1 MSKPKVFITRRIPDA
16 GLNLIMQE
24 CDVDLWEKD
33 LPPTKEELLQH
44 VPGVDGILSLLSDPI
59 DADVMHAAGDNLKV
73 ISNYA
78 VGYNNIDVQT
88 ATQRG
93 IPVGNTPGVLTEATA
108 DFAFALMMSAGR
120 RVVEAEKHVRAG
132 KWKTW
137 GPSTLLGVDFAGT
150 TLGIIGFGRIG
161 KAMARRA
168 TGFGMRILIY
178 DPTAEAMTGVIKV
191 DLDTL
196 YRESDFISLHTPL
209 SPETH
214 HMINADAFSKMKPN
228 AVLVNTARGEII
240 DQTALYDALKSHKI
254 FAAGID
260 VSEPEPLPMDS
271 PLFELKNLIICPH
284 IASASTTTRENMA
297 LIAAG
302 NLLAGLQGHRLPH
315 VVNPEIYQKDLP

>member
-1 MSKPKVFITRRIPDA
+1 MTKPKVFITRRIPDA
-16 GLNLIMQE
+16 GLNLIFEE
-24 CDVDLWEKD
+24 CEVDLWDKE
-33 LPPTKEELLQH
+33 LPPSKEELLEH

-59 DADVMHAAGDNLKV
+59 DAEVIQAAGENLRV

-78 VGYNNIDVQT
+78 VGYNNIDTQV
-88 ATQRG
+88 ATERK
-93 IPVGNTPGVLTEATA
+93 IAVGNTPGVLTEATA

-137 GPSTLLGVDFAGT
+137 GPSTLLGIDFAGA

-178 DPTAEAMTGVIKV
+178 DPTAQPMAGIIKV

-196 YRESDFISLHTPL
+196 YRESDFISIHTPL
-209 SPETH
+209 TPETKYL
-214 HMINADAFSKMKPN
+214 INADAFGKMKPN
-228 AVLVNTARGEII
+228 AVLVNTARGEIV
-240 DQTALYDALKSHKI
+240 DQEALYDALKNHRI

-260 VSEPEPLPMDS
+260 VSDPEPLPMDS
-271 PLFELKNLIICPH
+271 PLLELDNLIICPH
-284 IASASTTTRENMA
+284 IASASTSTRENMA

-302 NLLAGLQGHRLPH
+302 NLLAGLRGERLPF
-315 VVNPEIYQKDLP
+315 VVNPDIYNQ

>member
-1 MSKPKVFITRRIPDA
+1 MTKPKVFITRRIPDA
-16 GLNLIMQE
+16 GLNLIYEE
-24 CDVDLWEKD
+24 CEVDLWDQD
-33 LPPTKEELLQH
+33 LPPSKEELLQH

-59 DADVMHAAGDNLKV
+59 DAEVIKAAGENLRV

-78 VGYNNIDVQT
+78 VGYNNIDIQE
-88 ATQRG
+88 ATRRN
-93 IPVGNTPGVLTEATA
+93 ISVGNTPGVLTEATA

-137 GPSTLLGVDFAGT
+137 GPSTLLGVDFAGA

-168 TGFGMRILIY
+168 TGFGMRVLIF
-178 DPTAEAMTGVIKV
+178 DPTAQPMMGVIKV

-196 YRESDFISLHTPL
+196 YRESDFISIHTPL
-209 SPETH
+209 TPETKYL
-214 HMINADAFSKMKPN
+214 INADAFARMKPN
-228 AVLVNTARGEII
+228 AVLVNTARGEIV
-240 DQTALYDALKSHKI
+240 DQEALYDALKNHRI

-260 VSEPEPLPMDS
+260 VSDPEPLPMDS
-271 PLFELKNLIICPH
+271 PLLELDNLIICPH
-284 IASASTTTRENMA
+284 IASASTSTRENMA

-302 NLLAGLQGHRLPH
+302 NLLAGLKGERLPFS
-315 VVNPEIYQKDLP
+315 VNPEIYNQ

>member
-1 MSKPKVFITRRIPDA
+1 MTKPKVFITRRIPDA
-16 GLNLIMQE
+16 GLNLIYEE
-24 CDVDLWEKD
+24 CEVDLWDQD
-33 LPPTKEELLQH
+33 LPPSKEELLQH

-59 DADVMHAAGDNLKV
+59 DVGVIQAAGDKLRV
-73 ISNYA
+73 ISKYA
-78 VGYNNIDVQT
+78 VGYNNIDIQE
-88 ATQRG
+88 ATRRN
-93 IPVGNTPGVLTEATA
+93 ISVGNTPGVLTEATA

-137 GPSTLLGVDFAGT
+137 SPSTLLGVDFAGA

-178 DPTAEAMTGVIKV
+178 DPTTQPMAGIIKV

-196 YRESDFISLHTPL
+196 YRESDFISIHTPL
-209 SPETH
+209 TPETKH
-214 HMINADAFSKMKPN
+214 LINADAFGKMKPN
-228 AVLVNTARGEII
+228 AVLVNTARGEIV
-240 DQTALYDALKSHKI
+240 DQAALYDALKNHRI

-260 VSEPEPLPMDS
+260 VSDPEPLPMDS
-271 PLFELKNLIICPH
+271 PLLELDNLIVCPH
-284 IASASTTTRENMA
+284 IASASTSTRENMA

-302 NLLAGLQGHRLPH
+302 NLLAGLRGERLPFS
-315 VVNPEIYQKDLP
+315 VNPEIYNQ

>member
-1 MSKPKVFITRRIPDA
+1 MTKPKVFITRRIPDA
-16 GLNLIMQE
+16 GLNLIYEE
-24 CDVDLWEKD
+24 CEVDLWDQD
-33 LPPTKEELLQH
+33 LPPSKEELLQH

-59 DADVMHAAGDNLKV
+59 DAEVIKAAGENLRV

-78 VGYNNIDVQT
+78 VGYNNIDIQE
-88 ATQRG
+88 ATRRN
-93 IPVGNTPGVLTEATA
+93 ISVGNTPGVLTEATA

-137 GPSTLLGVDFAGT
+137 GPSTLLGVDFAGA

-178 DPTAEAMTGVIKV
+178 DPTTQPMAGIIKV

-196 YRESDFISLHTPL
+196 YRESDFISIHTPL
-209 SPETH
+209 TPETKH
-214 HMINADAFSKMKPN
+214 LINADAFGKMKPN
-228 AVLVNTARGEII
+228 AVLVNTARGEIV
-240 DQTALYDALKSHKI
+240 DQAALYDALKNHRI

-260 VSEPEPLPMDS
+260 VSDPEPLPMDS
-271 PLFELKNLIICPH
+271 PLLELDNLIVCPH
-284 IASASTTTRENMA
+284 IASASTSTRENMA

-302 NLLAGLQGHRLPH
+302 NLLAGLRGERLPFS
-315 VVNPEIYQKDLP
+315 VNPEIYNQ

>member
-1 MSKPKVFITRRIPDA
+1 MTKPKVFITRRIPDA
-16 GLNLIMQE
+16 GLNLIYEE
-24 CDVDLWEKD
+24 CEVDLWDQD
-33 LPPTKEELLQH
+33 LPPSKEELLQH

-59 DADVMHAAGDNLKV
+59 DAEVIKAAGENLRV

-78 VGYNNIDVQT
+78 VGYNNIDIQE
-88 ATQRG
+88 ATRRN
-93 IPVGNTPGVLTEATA
+93 ISVGNTPGVLTEATA

-137 GPSTLLGVDFAGT
+137 GPSTLLGVDFAGA

-178 DPTAEAMTGVIKV
+178 DPTAQAMAGIIKV

-196 YRESDFISLHTPL
+196 YRESDFISIHTPL
-209 SPETH
+209 TPETKH
-214 HMINADAFSKMKPN
+214 LINADAFGKMKPN
-228 AVLVNTARGEII
+228 AVLVNTARGEIV
-240 DQTALYDALKSHKI
+240 DQAALYDALKNHRI

-260 VSEPEPLPMDS
+260 VSDPEPLPMDS
-271 PLFELKNLIICPH
+271 PLLELDNLIVCPH
-284 IASASTTTRENMA
+284 IASASTSTRENMA

-302 NLLAGLQGHRLPH
+302 NLLAGLRGERLPFS
-315 VVNPEIYQKDLP
+315 VNPEIYNQ

>member
-1 MSKPKVFITRRIPDA
+1 MSKPKVFITRRIPDS
-16 GLNLIMQE
+16 GLKLIYEE
-24 CDVDLWEKD
+24 CDVDLWDQD
-33 LPPTKEELLQH
+33 LPPSKEELLVH
-44 VPGVDGILSLLSDPI
+44 VPGVNGILSLLSDPI
-59 DADVMHAAGDNLKV
+59 DAEVIQAAGNNLKV

-78 VGYNNIDVQT
+78 VGYNNIDIQE
-88 ATQRG
+88 ATRQK

-120 RVVEAEKHVRAG
+120 RVVEAEKYVRAG

-137 GPSTLLGVDFAGT
+137 GPSTLLGVDFAGA

-178 DPTAEAMTGVIKV
+178 DPTSQPMTGVIKV

-209 SPETH
+209 TSETRH
-214 HMINADAFSKMKPN
+214 LINADAFSKMKPST
-228 AVLVNTARGEII
+228 VLVNTARGEII
-240 DQTALYDALKSHKI
+240 DQTALYDALKSNKI

-260 VSEPEPLPMDS
+260 VSEPEPLPMDN
-271 PLFELKNLIICPH
+271 PLFELDNLIICPH
-284 IASASTTTRENMA
+284 IASASNTTREKMA
-297 LIAAG
+297 LIAVG
-302 NLLAGLQGHRLPH
+302 NLLAGLKGQRLPYA
-315 VVNPEIYQKDLP
+315 VNPEIYQKHHQ

>member
-1 MSKPKVFITRRIPDA
+1 MTKPKVFITRRIPDA
-16 GLNLIMQE
+16 GLNLIYEE
-24 CDVDLWEKD
+24 CEVDLWDQD
-33 LPPTKEELLQH
+33 LPPSKEELLQH

-59 DADVMHAAGDNLKV
+59 DVGVIQAAGDKLRV

-78 VGYNNIDVQT
+78 VGYNNIDIQE
-88 ATQRG
+88 ATRRN
-93 IPVGNTPGVLTEATA
+93 ISVGNTPGVLTEATA

-137 GPSTLLGVDFAGT
+137 SPSTLLGVDFAGA

-178 DPTAEAMTGVIKV
+178 DPTTQPMAGIIKV

-196 YRESDFISLHTPL
+196 YRESDFISIHTPL
-209 SPETH
+209 TPETKH
-214 HMINADAFSKMKPN
+214 LINADAFGKMKPN
-228 AVLVNTARGEII
+228 AVLVNTARGEIV
-240 DQTALYDALKSHKI
+240 DQAALYDALKNHRI

-260 VSEPEPLPMDS
+260 VSDPEPLPMDS
-271 PLFELKNLIICPH
+271 PLLELDNLIVCPH
-284 IASASTTTRENMA
+284 IASASTSTRENMA

-302 NLLAGLQGHRLPH
+302 NLLAGLRGERLPFS
-315 VVNPEIYQKDLP
+315 VNPEIYNQ

>member
-1 MSKPKVFITRRIPDA
+1 MTKPKVFITRRIPDA
-16 GLNLIMQE
+16 GLNLIYEE
-24 CDVDLWEKD
+24 CEVDLWDQD
-33 LPPTKEELLQH
+33 LPPSKEELLQH

-59 DADVMHAAGDNLKV
+59 DAEVIKAAGENLRV

-78 VGYNNIDVQT
+78 VGYNNIDIQE
-88 ATQRG
+88 ATRRN
-93 IPVGNTPGVLTEATA
+93 ISVGNTPGVLTEATA

-137 GPSTLLGVDFAGT
+137 SPSTLLGVDFAGA

-178 DPTAEAMTGVIKV
+178 DPTTQPMAGIIKV

-196 YRESDFISLHTPL
+196 YRESDFISIHTPL
-209 SPETH
+209 TPETKH
-214 HMINADAFSKMKPN
+214 LINADAFGKMKPN
-228 AVLVNTARGEII
+228 AVLVNTARGEIV
-240 DQTALYDALKSHKI
+240 DQAALYDALKNHRI

-260 VSEPEPLPMDS
+260 VSDPEPLPMDS
-271 PLFELKNLIICPH
+271 PLLELDNLIVCPH
-284 IASASTTTRENMA
+284 IASASTTTRENMS

-302 NLLAGLQGHRLPH
+302 NLLAGLRGERLPFS
-315 VVNPEIYQKDLP
+315 VNPEIYNQ

>member
-1 MSKPKVFITRRIPDA
+1 MSKPKVFITRRIPDS
-16 GLNLIMQE
+16 GLNLIYEE
-24 CDVDLWEKD
+24 CDVDLWDKD
-33 LPPTKEELLQH
+33 LPPTKEELLRR
-44 VPGVDGILSLLSDPI
+44 VPGIDGILSLLSDPI
-59 DADVMHAAGDNLKV
+59 DADVIHAAGDNLKV

-78 VGYNNIDVQT
+78 VGYNNIDVLT

-93 IPVGNTPGVLTEATA
+93 IAVGNTPGVLTEATA

-120 RVVEAEKHVRAG
+120 RVGEADRHVRKG

-137 GPSTLLGVDFAGT
+137 GPSTLLGVDFAGA

-161 KAMARRA
+161 KAMAKRA
-168 TGFGMRILIY
+168 TGFGMRILIF
-178 DPTAEAMTGVIKV
+178 DPTAQPMAGVIKV

-209 SPETH
+209 TPETR
-214 HMINADAFSKMKPN
+214 HMINADAFAKMKPN

-240 DQTALYDALKSHKI
+240 DQTALYDALKSRKI

-271 PLFELKNLIICPH
+271 PLFELDNLIICPH
-284 IASASTTTRENMA
+284 IASASTSTRENMA

-302 NLLAGLQGHRLPH
+302 NLLAGLQGNRLPH
-315 VVNPEIYQKDLP
+315 VVNPEVYQK

>member
-1 MSKPKVFITRRIPDA
+1 MTKPKVFITRRIPDA
-16 GLNLIMQE
+16 GLNLIYEE
-24 CDVDLWEKD
+24 CEVDLWDQD
-33 LPPTKEELLQH
+33 LPPSKEELLQH

-59 DADVMHAAGDNLKV
+59 DVEVIKAAGENLRV

-78 VGYNNIDVQT
+78 VGYNNIDIQE
-88 ATQRG
+88 ATRRN
-93 IPVGNTPGVLTEATA
+93 ISVGNTPGVLTEATA

-137 GPSTLLGVDFAGT
+137 SPSTLLGVDFAGA

-178 DPTAEAMTGVIKV
+178 DPTTQPMAGIIKV

-196 YRESDFISLHTPL
+196 YRESDFISIHTPL
-209 SPETH
+209 TPETKH
-214 HMINADAFSKMKPN
+214 LINADAFGKMKPN
-228 AVLVNTARGEII
+228 AVLVNTARGEIV
-240 DQTALYDALKSHKI
+240 DQAALYDALKNHRI

-260 VSEPEPLPMDS
+260 VSDPEPLPMDS
-271 PLFELKNLIICPH
+271 PLLELDNLIVCPH
-284 IASASTTTRENMA
+284 IASASTTTRENMS

-302 NLLAGLQGHRLPH
+302 NLLAGLRGERLPFS
-315 VVNPEIYQKDLP
+315 VNPEIYNQ

>member
-1 MSKPKVFITRRIPDA
+1 MSKPKVFITRRIPDP

-24 CDVDLWEKD
+24 CEVDLWDKD

-44 VPGVDGILSLLSDPI
+44 VAGVDGILSLLSDPI
-59 DADVMHAAGDNLKV
+59 DADVMQTAGDNLKV

-78 VGYNNIDVQT
+78 VGYNNIDVLT

-120 RVVEAEKHVRAG
+120 RVVEAEKHVRTG

-137 GPSTLLGVDFAGT
+137 GPSTLLGVDFAGA

-178 DPTAEAMTGVIKV
+178 DPTAEPMTGIFKV
-191 DLDTL
+191 DLETL

-209 SPETH
+209 SPETR

-271 PLFELKNLIICPH
+271 PLFELENLIICPH

-302 NLLAGLQGHRLPH
+302 NLLAGLNGNRLPH
-315 VVNPEIYQKDLP
+315 VVNPEVYQKDH